1 MANWEWDRCLGLEDK
16 WLPMPTM
23 YVIQSS
29 RKILQEN
36 AMVSALIDPDTKWW
50 NGPLIHTIFCKEEAE
65 VISSIPLSKYGQ
77 KDLMIWRGFR
87 TSEFTIRSAYHME
100 KDHQEVQ
107 RREGCQK

>member
-36 AMVSALIDPDTKWW
+36 AMVSALIDPDTK
-50 NGPLIHTIFCKEEAE
+50 
-65 VISSIPLSKYGQ
+65 
-77 KDLMIWRGFR
+77 
-87 TSEFTIRSAYHME
+87 
-100 KDHQEVQ
+100 
-107 RREGCQK
+107 